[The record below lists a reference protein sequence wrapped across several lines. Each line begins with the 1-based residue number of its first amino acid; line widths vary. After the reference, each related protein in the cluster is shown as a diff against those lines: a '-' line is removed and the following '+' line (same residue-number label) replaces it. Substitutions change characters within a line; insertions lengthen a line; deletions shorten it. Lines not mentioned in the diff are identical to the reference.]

1 MPVTIRPAKPADLS
15 SLARMA
21 AALVR
26 QHHGF
31 DAARFM
37 LPEDLESGYRWWLAR
52 EMKRPDAMVLVAEL
66 DGAPVGYAYGT
77 VEGRDWSALRD
88 TCGAL
93 HDIWVEESARGQGA
107 GSALLEELVRRF
119 KELGMPRIVLMSATQ
134 NATAQRLFAKHGW
147 RPTMVE
153 MTREL

>member
-1 MPVTIRPAKPADLS
+1 MAVTVRPAKSADLTA
-15 SLARMA
+15 LARMA

-26 QHHGF
+26 QHHDF

-52 EMKRPDAMVLVAEL
+52 EMKREGAMVLVAEL
-66 DGAPVGYAYGT
+66 EGAVVGYAYGT
-77 VEGRDWSALRD
+77 LEGRDWSALRD

-93 HDIWVEESARGQGA
+93 HDIWVEEVARGKGA

-134 NATAQRLFAKHGW
+134 NATAQRLFARHGW